1 MSATV
6 SETNPD
12 AVRGDTSNRILEAAF
27 RCAADLGLGR
37 TTMEDVA
44 RAASVSRQT
53 VYRYFPSK
61 DRLVMALVQRE
72 EERFLDGVR
81 AAFATHDRLEDALYD
96 GVLFCLRF
104 AREHPLLDRL
114 LASDPEALLPYLTT
128 KAMPTLVRAR
138 DTVASLIRS
147 KEWVSA
153 ALVESAADLL
163 VRLAV
168 SYAVT
173 PPDQPAGDMAR
184 DLARI
189 VTAAL
194 TRKETTHR

>member
-1 MSATV
+1 MNTAV
-6 SETNPD
+6 SEPSPLAIRTET
-12 AVRGDTSNRILEAAF
+12 AHRILEAAF
-27 RCAADLGLGR
+27 RCVADLGLAR

-44 RAASVSRQT
+44 RSAGVSRQT
-53 VYRYFPSK
+53 IYRYFPSK
-61 DRLVMALVQRE
+61 DQLVMALVQRE

-81 AAFATHDRLEDALYD
+81 AAFAADDHLEDALFD
-96 GVLFCLRF
+96 GILFCLRF

-114 LASDPEALLPYLTT
+114 LTTDPETLLPYLTT
-128 KAMPTLVRAR
+128 KAAPTVLRAR
-138 DTVASLIRS
+138 EAMVSLLAS
-147 KEWVSA
+147 KERVSA

-173 PPDQPAGDMAR
+173 PPDRPADVVAR
-184 DLARI
+184 DLARV

-194 TRKETTHR
+194 TRKEPRRR

>member
-1 MSATV
+1 M
-6 SETNPD
+6 SETTSEARPD
-12 AVRGDTSNRILEAAF
+12 AVRADTPDRILEAAF
-27 RCAADLGLGR
+27 SCVADLGLGR

-81 AAFATHDRLEDALYD
+81 AAFATDERLEDALFD
-96 GVLFCLRF
+96 GILFCLRF

-114 LASDPEALLPYLTT
+114 LASDAEALLPYLTT
-128 KAMPTLVRAR
+128 KAMPILVRAR
-138 DTVASLIRS
+138 EVVASLIRS

-153 ALVESAADLL
+153 SLVESAADLL

-173 PPDQPAGDMAR
+173 PPDRPAGDMAR

-194 TRKETTHR
+194 TPKETTRR

>member
-1 MSATV
+1 MSPEV
-6 SETNPD
+6 SEASQSAYRTETP
-12 AVRGDTSNRILEAAF
+12 ARIMDAAF
-27 RCAADLGLGR
+27 GCVAEMGLSR
-37 TTMEDVA
+37 TTMEDVG
-44 RAASVSRQT
+44 RAAGVSRQT

-61 DRLVMALVQRE
+61 DQLVMALVQRE

-81 AAFATHDRLEDALYD
+81 AAFATDDNLEDALFD
-96 GVLFCLRF
+96 GILFCLRF

-114 LASDPEALLPYLTT
+114 LATDSQMLLPYLTT
-128 KAMPTLVRAR
+128 KATPTLVRAR
-138 DTVASLIRS
+138 EAMVSLIRS

-153 ALVESAADLL
+153 ALVVSAADLL

-173 PPDQPAGDMAR
+173 PPDRPVDDVAR

-194 TRKETTHR
+194 TRKESTRR